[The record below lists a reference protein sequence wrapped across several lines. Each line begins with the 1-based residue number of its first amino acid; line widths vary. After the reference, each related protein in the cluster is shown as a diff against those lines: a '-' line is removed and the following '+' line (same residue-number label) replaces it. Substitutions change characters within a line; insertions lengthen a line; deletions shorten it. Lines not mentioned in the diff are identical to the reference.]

1 MGIGKITKM
10 KNQYLRNPSD
20 SKAQKN
26 FAKVFIFIINQELE
40 NIGKTSDAEKVINKE
55 YVKAWIDK
63 KLRRNSK
70 IKFWIFFGIMATLG
84 TSYFSYY
91 KRSKQNAAI
100 ENQLDNI
107 AKKTN
112 GLNPRLGTMLDPANY
127 EPRIATMV
135 SQRLSE
141 IKGIDEIIDEINNF
155 IKMIKN
161 PQKYKEKGAKV
172 PKGLILYGKPGTGK
186 TMIARAIA
194 GEAGVTFIYCTA
206 SEFEE
211 VFVGVGARRIRKLFE
226 KARER
231 SPCIIF
237 IDEIDTLFTQIT
249 AYLRSTRRSRTEL
262 SSSRATINEI
272 LSQMDG
278 FKPTDNILVIGAT
291 NNFDIL
297 DPAAIRSGRFDYKIY
312 VPLPDIKGREEII
325 NLYLSKTV
333 HNFGTLYNYHQKL
346 M

>member
-1 MGIGKITKM
+1 
-10 KNQYLRNPSD
+10 
-20 SKAQKN
+20 
-26 FAKVFIFIINQELE
+26 
-40 NIGKTSDAEKVINKE
+40 
-55 YVKAWIDK
+55 
-63 KLRRNSK
+63 
-70 IKFWIFFGIMATLG
+70 MATLG

-237 IDEIDTLFTQIT
+237 IDEIDTLFT
-249 AYLRSTRRSRTEL
+249 
-262 SSSRATINEI
+262 
-272 LSQMDG
+272 
-278 FKPTDNILVIGAT
+278 
-291 NNFDIL
+291 
-297 DPAAIRSGRFDYKIY
+297 
-312 VPLPDIKGREEII
+312 
-325 NLYLSKTV
+325 
-333 HNFGTLYNYHQKL
+333 
-346 M
+346 